1 MLRAVLNDSRRFDL
15 ADYQFIKFSVDDKGI
30 AVITLN
36 RPERF
41 NAFHQGLVDEW
52 YDALQKVAGN
62 PEAKV
67 VILTGAGKAFCA
79 GGDVDEM
86 MGFLEKDSLDRKN
99 FLWEHV
105 HKIALTLERLD
116 RPVIAALN
124 GTARGAGLDMAL
136 MCDIRIAAK
145 SAVFAE
151 SYVNVGLM
159 PGDGG
164 TYFLPRLIG
173 IPRALEMF
181 WTGREVT
188 AEEAER
194 MGFVN
199 RVVPDG
205 EAFDAAYELA
215 LKIASQPQQAIRFA
229 KRAMYQ
235 SLNASLT
242 MHLDMVSS
250 HMAVLEDLPAF
261 RERLEAFKKRKK
273 TDS

>member
-1 MLRAVLNDSRRFDL
+1 VP
-15 ADYQFIKFSVDDKGI
+15 DYQFIKFAVDTHGI

-36 RPERF
+36 RPERY
-41 NAFHQGLVDEW
+41 NAFNQGLVDEW
-52 YDALQKVAGN
+52 YDALQQVSAN
-62 PEAKV
+62 PDAKV
-67 VILTGAGKAFCA
+67 VIVTGAGKAFCA

-86 MGFLEKDSLDRKN
+86 SNFLEKDSLERKD
-99 FLWEHV
+99 FLWQHV

-151 SYVNVGLM
+151 SYIHMGLM

-181 WTGREVT
+181 WTGAEVS
-188 AEEAER
+188 ADEAER
-194 MGFVN
+194 IGFVN

-205 EAFDAAYELA
+205 QAFTAAHELA
-215 LKIASQPQQAIRFA
+215 VKIAMQPQQAIRFT

-235 SLNASLT
+235 SLTASLT

-261 RERLEAFKKRKK
+261 RERLEAFKQRRKG
-273 TDS
+273 